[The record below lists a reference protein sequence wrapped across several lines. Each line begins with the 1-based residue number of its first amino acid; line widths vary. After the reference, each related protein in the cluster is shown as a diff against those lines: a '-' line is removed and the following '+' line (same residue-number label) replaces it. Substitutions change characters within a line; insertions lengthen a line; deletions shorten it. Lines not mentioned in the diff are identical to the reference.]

1 MSFSKTPVFSTKPS
15 VTAYDKDT
23 GGMLIGEGSVMFVLK
38 RLSQAVKDGDTIHA
52 VVGGCASS
60 SDGKASGI
68 YAPTISGQEKAI
80 RRALE
85 KAGKIPEDISMVEG
99 HGTGTP
105 VGDAVELT
113 ALRNVFQDCK
123 NQSVA
128 VGSVKSNIGHLKSA
142 AGFAGMLKAVLSLK
156 HKVIPPTINVE
167 NPCILRDKTKL
178 QDSSLYLNTK
188 MRPWFTK
195 NGKKRVAGVSS
206 FGFGGAN
213 YHCVLEEY
221 VLFKS
226 ISLYNL
232 SKINSNIQVRT

>member
-1 MSFSKTPVFSTKPS
+1 M
-15 VTAYDKDT
+15 
-23 GGMLIGEGSVMFVLK
+23 K
-38 RLSQAVKDGDTIHA
+38 RSN
-52 VVGGCASS
+52 
-60 SDGKASGI
+60 
-68 YAPTISGQEKAI
+68 
-80 RRALE
+80 
-85 KAGKIPEDISMVEG
+85 
-99 HGTGTP
+99 TGTP
-105 VGDAVELT
+105 VGDSVELT

-128 VGSVKSNIGHLKSA
+128 VGSVKSNIGHLKAA

-167 NPCILRDKTKL
+167 NPCILRDKTRL

-221 VLFKS
+221 VCSSRSHFTTSQK
-226 ISLYNL
+226 
-232 SKINSNIQVRT
+232 NSNIQVRT